1 MLKNYIKMAW
11 RNVSGHR
18 FFSILN
24 ISGLALGLVASLFI
38 SLWIADELSIDHF
51 HKNDRLL
58 YAVYER
64 ETFNNKVTADYE
76 TSGLLPE
83 EIKRVIP
90 EVRYATGMEE
100 YIRRSTFQVGDK
112 KLKWNGDAGTADFF
126 TIFSYPL
133 LAGSPSAALASPDGI
148 AISRKM
154 AAAFFGSPDAA
165 MGKTIRYENRRDFKI
180 TAVFADP
187 PVSSSRTFDFLLNW
201 HAFLAETSMGNWG
214 AAGPYTVMM
223 LSPDADPT
231 LVEKKITHFLDLYR
245 KDQPKGYSI
254 ELHLQK
260 YTDIY
265 LHNHF
270 ANGKPDGGRIE
281 YVDLF
286 SGVAIFIL
294 LIACINFMN
303 LATARS
309 VKRAKEIGVR
319 KVIGARRTALIR
331 QFMTESFLLTTVS
344 VGIAVILLAIL
355 LPGFNQLTRKQ
366 IRLPFDHFSFWMML
380 LLLTGATGFVAGSYP
395 ALFLSSF
402 NPLSVLKGAVR
413 FGSGSRL
420 FRKTLV
426 VFQFTLSIILII
438 GTIVVSRQVGYIQ
451 SRNIGYD
458 KENLIYVPMEGALS
472 AQYSLLKEEA
482 GRSPGIE
489 SLSYISDD
497 PDYMDDNTTDLS
509 WEGKGPDRLLEAAQ
523 AEIEGDFVQT
533 MELTLVRG
541 RDFSSA
547 FPSDSTAYLINET
560 AASEMG
566 YTDPVGRTLT
576 MWGRKGHIIGVLK
589 DFNFKPLHERIKP
602 LVLFTFFHPRRY
614 GTILVRTKPGQ
625 TKQALATLAS
635 LCRQL
640 NPGFPFSYQFA
651 DEAYLSSYKSEQVI
665 RSLADSFAL
674 LAILI
679 SCLGLLGLAVFTAEQ
694 RTKEIGI
701 RKVLGASVPALFMI
715 VSKEFLALVGMALLI
730 AAPLAWFLMNRWL
743 DNYAYRITIA
753 WWIFALAGGAA
764 FMITL
769 LTIGF
774 QSIKVALANPV
785 RSLRTE

>member
-1 MLKNYIKMAW
+1 
-11 RNVSGHR
+11 
-18 FFSILN
+18 
-24 ISGLALGLVASLFI
+24 
-38 SLWIADELSIDHF
+38 
-51 HKNDRLL
+51 
-58 YAVYER
+58 
-64 ETFNNKVTADYE
+64 
-76 TSGLLPE
+76 
-83 EIKRVIP
+83 
-90 EVRYATGMEE
+90 
-100 YIRRSTFQVGDK
+100 
-112 KLKWNGDAGTADFF
+112 
-126 TIFSYPL
+126 
-133 LAGSPSAALASPDGI
+133 
-148 AISRKM
+148 
-154 AAAFFGSPDAA
+154 
-165 MGKTIRYENRRDFKI
+165 
-180 TAVFADP
+180 
-187 PVSSSRTFDFLLNW
+187 
-201 HAFLAETSMGNWG
+201 MGNWG

-366 IRLPFDHFSFWMML
+366 IRLPFDHFSFWIML

-438 GTIVVSRQVGYIQ
+438 GTIVVSRQVDYIQ

-458 KENLIYVPMEGALS
+458 KENLIYVPMEGTLS

-482 GRSPGIE
+482 GSSPGIE

-694 RTKEIGI
+694 RTREIGI